1 MLLSLTLAHFPTAE
15 PLHGTSGS
23 AIVHLPD
30 VGTLVVTPD
39 TDTDGSPFHLL
50 GFYPGDSW
58 ETGEIDATFAELHR
72 TTEQVVGMLR
82 YLAAPPEGVDP
93 AAWIGQRLEDDGPEV
108 VEVALLK
115 LIEAFDAATHAD
127 APTMPAAAV
136 ADRPSTEAS
145 SGTRADD
152 DLDSAE

>member
-30 VGTLVVTPD
+30 VGTLVVTPE

-58 ETGEIDATFAELHR
+58 ETGEIAATFAELHR

-82 YLAAPPEGVDP
+82 YLAAPPEGVDH
-93 AAWIGQRLEDDGPEV
+93 AAWIDQRLEDDGP
-108 VEVALLK
+108 
-115 LIEAFDAATHAD
+115 DAD
-127 APTMPAAAV
+127 APTLPAAAV
-136 ADRPSTEAS
+136 ADLAHYRAEGGRFDTVTWWERYAPHYAAIAAEDAEEA
-145 SGTRADD
+145 
-152 DLDSAE
+152 DS

>member
-72 TTEQVVGMLR
+72 TTEQVVDMLR

-93 AAWIGQRLEDDGPEV
+93 AAWIGQRLEDDGP
-108 VEVALLK
+108 
-115 LIEAFDAATHAD
+115 DAD